1 MRRSTQRIINNAS
14 SPAGFVTIQIIMSHP
29 DKFCF
34 PYPDSDHLRICFKF
48 EEESAEKDTE
58 AMKKER
64 FDAVMGMMQV
74 TRFKLTT
81 FYSLLNGAQ
90 AEVDFKQI

>member
-1 MRRSTQRIINNAS
+1 MRKSTQRIINNAS
-14 SPAGFVTIQIIMSHP
+14 SPAGFVTIRIIMSHP

-48 EEESAEKDTE
+48 EEEDAEKDTE

-64 FDAVMGMMQV
+64 FEAVMGMMQV
-74 TRFKLTT
+74 IWE
-81 FYSLLNGAQ
+81 LLKNL
-90 AEVDFKQI
+90 FSPFLLF